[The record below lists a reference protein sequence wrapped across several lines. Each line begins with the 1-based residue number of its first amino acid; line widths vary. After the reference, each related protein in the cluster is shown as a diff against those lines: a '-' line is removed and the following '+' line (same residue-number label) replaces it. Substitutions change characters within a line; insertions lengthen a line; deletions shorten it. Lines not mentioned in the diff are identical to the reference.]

1 MNEWTEKGISLPSL
15 RSFKNSTVQ
24 TDSWTKMK
32 LLNVAANIV
41 GPVVPLLDQ
50 NSSEA
55 SIGNS
60 CKKVSSLNV
69 AHESKCFRVHEQS
82 RRAALCLLG
91 AVSLSVV
98 KCDDASAFSPGF
110 SGMKDWL
117 KGQKQKTSQ
126 FLLTPIDA
134 SRDRLKT
141 ALLLLSEGDLSKEGI
156 EEAGRLVKVASRDCM
171 PAEDGSIIGFQSRT
185 GVEVCT
191 FRLVLKNASSLLAD
205 SDPVKAKAE
214 EDLQALIQSFVILDG
229 LLATDNT
236 GDSVDRE
243 SLTGALKETC
253 LALDQFDAG
262 VRACLGIA

>member
-1 MNEWTEKGISLPSL
+1 
-15 RSFKNSTVQ
+15 
-24 TDSWTKMK
+24 MK
-32 LLNVAANIV
+32 HLNVAANIV
-41 GPVVPLLDQ
+41 CPSPVAPAQDQ
-50 NSSEA
+50 KSSSEA
-55 SIGNS
+55 WVAKSRERI
-60 CKKVSSLNV
+60 SSV
-69 AHESKCFRVHEQS
+69 DVGRESKCCRAHEQS

-205 SDPVKAKAE
+205 TDPVKVKAE
-214 EDLQALIQSFVILDG
+214 EDLQALIRSFVILDG
-229 LLATDNT
+229 LLATDST
-236 GDSVDRE
+236 GESVDRD
-243 SLTGALKETC
+243 SLTGALKETS
-253 LALDQFDAG
+253 LALEQFDAG